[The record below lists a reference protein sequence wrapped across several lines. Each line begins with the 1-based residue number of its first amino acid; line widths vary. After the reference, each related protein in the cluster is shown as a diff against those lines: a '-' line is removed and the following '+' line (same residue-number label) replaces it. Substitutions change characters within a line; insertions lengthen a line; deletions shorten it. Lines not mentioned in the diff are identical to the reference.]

1 MSGMPNVRANGIDI
15 EYDEFGKSSDPALLL
30 IMGFSAQ
37 MIAWDED
44 FCRLLAGEGF
54 RVIRFDNRDVG
65 LSTKIEGG
73 PAPDIAA
80 ALGGDTSSAAYLL
93 DDMADDAAG
102 LLDALGIPAAHIV
115 GASMGGMIAQLVA
128 TRHPD
133 KTLSLCSIMS
143 TTGDTSVGQ
152 PTPEAMAPLLAPP
165 PQNREEAMERGVA
178 ATKIIGSPVY
188 PADPDEVRARSAR
201 AYDRCAYPEGV
212 ARQLV
217 AILGSPDRTPALA
230 SVDVPTVVIH
240 GDADPLVTP
249 SGGEATAKAIPGA
262 ELRVMPG
269 MAHDLPKPLWPEIV
283 GAIVGNIR
291 KAAPAEAVV
300 ENTGQSATTEATKR

>member
-1 MSGMPNVRANGIDI
+1 MPRVSANGIEI
-15 EYDEFGKSSDPALLL
+15 EYETFGDPKAQPMLL
-30 IMGFSAQ
+30 IGGLGSQ
-37 MIAWDED
+37 LLSWDED
-44 FCRLLAGEGF
+44 FCALLAGHGF
-54 RVIRFDNRDVG
+54 HVIRFDNRDSG
-65 LSTKIEGG
+65 LSTWV
-73 PAPDIAA
+73 D
-80 ALGGDTSSAAYLL
+80 DAYTL

-152 PTPEAMAPLLAPP
+152 PTPEAMAALLGPP

-240 GDADPLVTP
+240 GDADPL
-249 SGGEATAKAIPGA
+249 
-262 ELRVMPG
+262 
-269 MAHDLPKPLWPEIV
+269 
-283 GAIVGNIR
+283 
-291 KAAPAEAVV
+291 
-300 ENTGQSATTEATKR
+300 